1 MLLRDHPLKSR
12 HGVPNW
18 PPLGAWI
25 SELENTLLKRKIGVL
40 KSQAAELL
48 QFCCNPYIA
57 DIGLSQ
63 LLPTGIAVAEKRK
76 KSKRRK
82 EKYGNKTKNKT
93 ASLCSTGNVLD
104 GCDQRSSNLSIRLR
118 SAKNP

>member
-25 SELENTLLKRKIGVL
+25 SELENALLKRKIGVL

-63 LLPTGIAVAEKRK
+63 LLPTGIAVAKKERK
-76 KSKRRK
+76 AKGGKK
-82 EKYGNKTKNKT
+82 IWKQNKK
-93 ASLCSTGNVLD
+93 
-104 GCDQRSSNLSIRLR
+104 
-118 SAKNP
+118 